1 MKTSTSNFSR
11 LPKKINIAKHPC
23 GGGTWKEREVSNM
36 DSYAFIDSQNLHLG
50 IHSLGWELD
59 YRKFRLYLKNKYNV
73 AQAFL
78 FIGYVAENQIL
89 YSRLQ
94 QAGFV
99 LIFKPVVKFTAGNRQ
114 IVKGNVDAE
123 LVLHAAAI
131 EFENY
136 DKAVIVTNDGDF
148 ACLLRYLNDKDKL
161 HRIITPNT
169 RYSSLF
175 RPFSSAIVTLENMKA
190 KLCK

>member
-1 MKTSTSNFSR
+1 MET
-11 LPKKINIAKHPC
+11 
-23 GGGTWKEREVSNM
+23 GERVSKNN
-36 DSYAFIDSQNLHLG
+36 SYAFIDSQNLHLG

-59 YRKFRLYLKNKYNV
+59 YRKFRLYLKNKYGV

-78 FIGYVAENQIL
+78 FIGYMGENQML

-99 LIFKPVVKFTAGNRQ
+99 LIFKPVVKFTVGNKQ
-114 IVKGNVDAE
+114 IAKGNVDAE

-131 EFENY
+131 EYENY
-136 DKAVIVTNDGDF
+136 DKAVIVTSDGDF
-148 ACLLRYLNDKDKL
+148 ACLLKYLKDKDKL
-161 HRIITPNT
+161 LRIVTPNT
-169 RYSSLF
+169 RFSSLF
-175 RPFSSAIVTLENMKA
+175 RPFSGMIVTLEKMKE

>member
-1 MKTSTSNFSR
+1 MGKSGN
-11 LPKKINIAKHPC
+11 
-23 GGGTWKEREVSNM
+23 
-36 DSYAFIDSQNLHLG
+36 YAFIDSQNLHLG

-78 FIGYVAENQIL
+78 FIGYISENQIL

-94 QAGFV
+94 QAGFI
-99 LIFKPVVKFTAGNRQ
+99 LIFKPVVKFTANNRQ
-114 IVKGNVDAE
+114 IAKGNVDAE

-131 EFENY
+131 EYENY

-148 ACLLRYLNDKDKL
+148 ACLLKYLSDKEKL
-161 HRIITPNT
+161 YKIVTPNT

-175 RPFSSAIVTLENMKA
+175 RPFSDRIATLETMRVNLGK
-190 KLCK
+190 